1 MMLLNLIENLLRS
14 GLKLAAPLW
23 LAAVGETYSERS
35 GVINI
40 GLEGMMLIGA
50 FAGMVVGYYAANPW
64 LGVLAGIAAAML
76 LAALFGALTINFG
89 ADQIIVGAGLN
100 LFALGLSGFL
110 FRRIFGVTGAAL
122 SVQGFAPLKI
132 PVLAELP
139 VLGSVLFEQPAL
151 LYLAFAVIPL
161 ASFIL
166 KRTHLGLAIRACGA
180 HAAAADTA
188 GLNVLRLRLGCVL
201 FCGAMCGAA
210 GAYLA
215 LAHAN
220 TFVEGLTAG
229 RGFIAL
235 ALVIFGRWQPWG
247 IFFGALF
254 FGCANALQFQF
265 QALGSGIP
273 YQIFLMLPYAL
284 TLFVLIIT
292 RGGSASPAELG
303 KAYRR
308 E

>member
-1 MMLLNLIENLLRS
+1 MLLNVFENLLRS

-23 LAAVGETYSERS
+23 LTATGETFAERS

-40 GLEGMMLIGA
+40 GLEGMMLAGA
-50 FAGMVVGYYAANPW
+50 FAGMALAYFTASPW
-64 LGVLAGIAAAML
+64 LGLLAGMLAGVL
-76 LAALFGALTINFG
+76 LAAMFGALTIYGG
-89 ADQIIVGAGLN
+89 ADQIIVGAGIN
-100 LFALGLSGFL
+100 LAAAGLTGFL
-110 FRRIFGVTGAAL
+110 FRRIFGVTGQAL
-122 SVQGFAPLKI
+122 SVASFTPIKI
-132 PVLAELP
+132 PLLAEMP
-139 VLGSVLFEQPAL
+139 VLGRVCFEQPVI

-161 ASFIL
+161 AAFVL
-166 KRTHLGLAIRACGA
+166 KRTHLGLAIRACGE

-188 GLNVLRLRLGCVL
+188 GLNVFRLRFGCVL
-201 FCGAMCGAA
+201 FCGMMCGAA
-210 GAYLA
+210 GAYLS

-247 IFFGALF
+247 IFFAALF

-265 QALGSGIP
+265 QALGSGVP
-273 YQIFLMLPYAL
+273 YQIFLMLPYVL
-284 TLFVLIIT
+284 TLLVLILA
-292 RGGSASPAELG
+292 RGGVRGPAELG
-303 KAYRR
+303 KVYRR

>member
-1 MMLLNLIENLLRS
+1 MYLNLLENLLRS

-23 LAAVGETYSERS
+23 LTATGETFSERS

-40 GLEGMMLIGA
+40 GLEGMMLVGA
-50 FAGMVVGYYAANPW
+50 FAGMVVGYYSANPW
-64 LGVLAGIAAAML
+64 LGLMAGVAAGAL
-76 LAALFGALTINFG
+76 LSALFGALAIYAA
-89 ADQIIVGAGLN
+89 ADQIIVGAGIN
-100 LFALGLSGFL
+100 LLAAGLTGFL

-122 SVQGFAPLKI
+122 TVASFTPVRIPWLADMPL
-132 PVLAELP
+132 
-139 VLGSVLFEQPAL
+139 LGSVCFEQPAL
-151 LYLAFAVIPL
+151 LYLAFAVVPI
-161 ASFIL
+161 AAFVL
-166 KRTHLGLAIRACGA
+166 KRTHLGLAIRACGE
-180 HAAAADTA
+180 HSAAADTA
-188 GLNVLRLRLGCVL
+188 GLNVFRMRFGCVL

-210 GAYLA
+210 GAYLS

-247 IFFGALF
+247 IFFASLF

-273 YQIFLMLPYAL
+273 YQIFLMLPYVL
-284 TLFVLIIT
+284 TLLVLIFA
-292 RGGSASPAELG
+292 RGGVQGPAELG
-303 KAYRR
+303 KVYRR

>member
-1 MMLLNLIENLLRS
+1 MLLNLIENLLRS

-23 LAAVGETYSERS
+23 LTATGETFSERS

-40 GLEGMMLIGA
+40 GLEGMMLVGA
-50 FAGMVVGYYAANPW
+50 FAGMVLAYYTANPW
-64 LGVLAGIAAAML
+64 LGVLAGIAAGAL
-76 LAALFGALTINFG
+76 LAALFGMLTVYFA
-89 ADQIIVGAGLN
+89 ADQIIVGAGIN
-100 LFALGLSGFL
+100 LLAAGLTGFL
-110 FRRIFGVTGAAL
+110 FRHIFGVTGAAL
-122 SVQGFAPLKI
+122 TVASFTPIKI
-132 PVLAELP
+132 PGLAELP
-139 VLGSVLFEQPAL
+139 LLGRVLFEQPAL

-161 ASFIL
+161 SAFVL
-166 KRTHLGLAIRACGA
+166 KRTHLGLAIRACGEYS
-180 HAAAADTA
+180 AAADTA
-188 GLNVLRLRLGCVL
+188 GLNVFRLRFGCVL
-201 FCGAMCGAA
+201 FCGMMCGAA
-210 GAYLA
+210 GAYLS

-247 IFFGALF
+247 IFFAALF

-273 YQIFLMLPYAL
+273 YQIFLMLPYVL
-284 TLFVLIIT
+284 TLLVLIFA
-292 RGGSASPAELG
+292 RGGASAPAELG
-303 KAYRR
+303 KVYRR

>member
-1 MMLLNLIENLLRS
+1 MLLNLIENLLRS

-23 LAAVGETYSERS
+23 LTATGETFSERS

-40 GLEGMMLIGA
+40 GLEGMMLVGA
-50 FAGMVVGYYAANPW
+50 FAGMIVGYYAANPW
-64 LGVLAGIAAAML
+64 LGALAGIAAGAL
-76 LAALFGALTINFG
+76 LAALFATLTIYFA
-89 ADQIIVGAGLN
+89 ADQIIVGAGIN
-100 LFALGLSGFL
+100 LLAAGLTGFL
-110 FRRIFGVTGAAL
+110 FRRIFGVTGTAITM
-122 SVQGFAPLKI
+122 QGFAPLKI

-139 VLGSVLFEQPAL
+139 VLGRVLFEQPVL
-151 LYLAFAVIPL
+151 LYLAFAIIPL
-161 ASFIL
+161 ASFVL
-166 KRTHLGLAIRACGA
+166 HRTHLGLAIRACGE
-180 HAAAADTA
+180 HAVAADTA
-188 GLNVLRLRLGCVL
+188 GLNIFRLRVGCVL

-210 GAYLA
+210 GAYLS

-265 QALGSGIP
+265 QALGSGVP
-273 YQIFLMLPYAL
+273 YQIFLMLPYVL
-284 TLFVLIIT
+284 TLLVLILT
-292 RGGSASPAELG
+292 RGGAQAPADLG
-303 KAYRR
+303 KPYRR
-308 E
+308 A

>member
-1 MMLLNLIENLLRS
+1 MFLSLIENLLRS

-23 LAAVGETYSERS
+23 LTATGETFSERS

-40 GLEGMMLIGA
+40 GLEGMMLAGA
-50 FAGMVVGYYAANPW
+50 FSGMVVTYHATSPW
-64 LGVLAGIAAAML
+64 LGLLAGMAAAML
-76 LAALFGALTINFG
+76 LAALFGVLTVYFA
-89 ADQIIVGAGLN
+89 ADQIIVGAGIN
-100 LFALGLSGFL
+100 LVAAGLTGFL

-122 SVQGFAPLKI
+122 TVESFAPIRI
-132 PVLAELP
+132 PSLADIPL
-139 VLGSVLFEQPAL
+139 LGRVLFEQPVL

-161 ASFIL
+161 CSFAL
-166 KRTHLGLAIRACGA
+166 KRTHLGLAIRACGEYS
-180 HAAAADTA
+180 AAADTA
-188 GLNVLRLRLGCVL
+188 GLDVFRLRLGCVL
-201 FCGAMCGAA
+201 FCGMMCGAA
-210 GAYLA
+210 GAYLS

-247 IFFGALF
+247 IFLAALF

-273 YQIFLMLPYAL
+273 YQIFLMLPYVL
-284 TLFVLIIT
+284 TLLVLIFA
-292 RGGSASPAELG
+292 RGGVQAPAELG

>member
-1 MMLLNLIENLLRS
+1 MLLNVIENLLRS

-23 LAAVGETYSERS
+23 LTATGETFAERS

-40 GLEGMMLIGA
+40 GLEGMMLAGA
-50 FAGMVVGYYAANPW
+50 FAGMIAGYYSANPW
-64 LGVLAGIAAAML
+64 LGLLAGVAAGAL
-76 LAALFGALTINFG
+76 LSALFGALTIYAA
-89 ADQIIVGAGLN
+89 ADQIIVGAGIN
-100 LFALGLSGFL
+100 LLAAGLTGFL

-122 SVQGFAPLKI
+122 TLAAFTPVKI
-132 PVLAELP
+132 PWLADMPL
-139 VLGSVLFEQPAL
+139 LGSVCFEQPAL

-161 ASFIL
+161 AAFVL
-166 KRTHLGLAIRACGA
+166 KRTHLGLAIRACGE
-180 HAAAADTA
+180 HSAAADTA
-188 GLNVLRLRLGCVL
+188 GLNVLRMRLGCVL

-210 GAYLA
+210 GAYLS

-247 IFFGALF
+247 IFFAAIF

-273 YQIFLMLPYAL
+273 YQIFLMLPYVL
-284 TLFVLIIT
+284 TLLVLIFA
-292 RGGSASPAELG
+292 RGGVKAPGELG

-308 E
+308 G

>member
-1 MMLLNLIENLLRS
+1 MLFHFIENLLRS

-23 LAAVGETYSERS
+23 LTAIGATYSERS

-40 GLEGMMLIGA
+40 GLEGMMLVGA
-50 FAGMVVGYYAANPW
+50 FAGMVASYYTANPW
-64 LGVLAGIAAAML
+64 FGLLVGIIAGMM
-76 LAALFGALTINFG
+76 LAALFGGLTIYFS
-89 ADQIIVGAGLN
+89 ADQIIVGAGIN
-100 LFALGLSGFL
+100 LFAAGLTGFL
-110 FRRIFGVTGAAL
+110 FRHIFGVTGAAL
-122 SVQGFAPLKI
+122 TLDSFTPIRIPLFA
-132 PVLAELP
+132 EMP
-139 VLGSVLFEQPAL
+139 VLGRVLFEQPAL
-151 LYLAFAVIPL
+151 LYLAFAAIPL
-161 ASFIL
+161 AAFVL
-166 KRTHLGLAIRACGA
+166 RRTHLGLAIRASGE

-188 GLNVLRLRLGCVL
+188 GRNVFRLRMGCVL
-201 FCGAMCGAA
+201 FCGAMCGTA
-210 GAYLA
+210 GAYLS

-247 IFFGALF
+247 IFFASLF

-265 QALGSGIP
+265 QALGSGIS
-273 YQIFLMLPYAL
+273 YQIFLMLPYVL
-284 TLFVLIIT
+284 TLLVLIMT
-292 RGGSASPAELG
+292 RGSTQAPAELG